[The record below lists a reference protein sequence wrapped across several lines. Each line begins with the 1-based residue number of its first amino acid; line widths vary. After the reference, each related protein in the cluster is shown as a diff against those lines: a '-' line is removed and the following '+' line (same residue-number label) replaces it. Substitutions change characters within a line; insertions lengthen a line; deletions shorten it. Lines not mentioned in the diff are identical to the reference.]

1 MKDGRL
7 PNNLDDAFY
16 LNEVQNI
23 PPKEYFKF
31 IARIVDGLP
40 INVRSWHD
48 IGCGSGEFLNYLKG
62 IFSELS
68 VSGSDISSEL
78 IHVAR
83 EKYPDIQFS
92 VEDFTTFQDPD
103 RSQNFDVISL
113 LGVHGRFR
121 YVDDWLPQ
129 FISRKKSGGYG
140 LIFDLFNSEPV
151 DVAVSASIAES
162 TTTKFENTY
171 FNLVSTTTVKKK
183 LQSMGFKASFYRFE
197 MPFALAK
204 QSDPFRSWTIDL
216 ADGRRMLTNGLGQ
229 LFDLYLCVVHE

>member
-1 MKDGRL
+1 MKDSKK

-16 LNEVQNI
+16 LDDVQSI

-31 IARIVDGLP
+31 IAGIVNGLP
-40 INVRSWHD
+40 VKVRSWHD
-48 IGCGSGEFLNYLKG
+48 IGCGSGEFLNYLRG

-68 VSGSDISSEL
+68 VSGSDVSDQL
-78 IHVAR
+78 IQVAQK
-83 EKYPDIQFS
+83 KYPDIEFC
-92 VEDFTTFQDPD
+92 VEDFTAVRGSDC
-103 RSQNFDVISL
+103 SQRFDVISL
-113 LGVHGRFR
+113 LGVHGRFK

-129 FISRKKSGGYG
+129 FISQKKTGGYG
-140 LIFDLFNSEPV
+140 LIFDLFNPEPV
-151 DVAVSASIAES
+151 DVAVSASKSEL
-162 TTTKFENTY
+162 TTTQFDNTY

-183 LQSMGFKASFYRFE
+183 LNSMGLKANFYRFE

-204 QSDPFRSWTIDL
+204 QDDPFRSWTIDL